1 MYASSVPRELKDPV
15 KSAEMAIQFVES
27 GFTALKVKVG
37 TRWGF
42 DDLPDLAV
50 KTVRAIREAI
60 GPDIDLMVDAN
71 SGYTAHTAIRMG
83 RKFEEYDIFHFE
95 ETGAVS

>member
-1 MYASSVPRELKDPV
+1 MYASSVPRELQNAV
-15 KSAEMAIQFVES
+15 KSAEMAAQFVEA

-50 KTVRAIREAI
+50 ETVRAIREAI
-60 GPDIDLMVDAN
+60 GPKHQWLLVLAN
-71 SGYTAHTAIRMG
+71 LIKMEA
-83 RKFEEYDIFHFE
+83 
-95 ETGAVS
+95 